1 MLKNYINSLLIIA
14 NKIQENQLNEI
25 INTINK
31 AIKNKKKI
39 FICGNGGSAS
49 LSEHAL
55 CDWTKRLYPKKKLQL
70 FDLTSN
76 KSLISAISNDISFDQ
91 IFSYQLNI
99 FSEKNDVC
107 IFISS
112 SGNSK
117 NIINGLKIAKKK
129 GLKTVAI
136 TGLNGGVAKKLAN
149 ISIHIKTSTYEH
161 HEDLA
166 QIIMH
171 YIYLKLK

>member
-1 MLKNYINSLLIIA
+1 M
-14 NKIQENQLNEI
+14 
-25 INTINK
+25 
-31 AIKNKKKI
+31 
-39 FICGNGGSAS
+39 
-49 LSEHAL
+49 
-55 CDWTKRLYPKKKLQL
+55 QL

-136 TGLNGGVAKKLAN
+136 TGFNGGIAKKLAD

-161 HEDLA
+161 HEDLT